1 MINKINK
8 IVLFPIGFIL
18 ILAEPIQI
26 VIIGLVILSITFIL
40 DDGSMY
46 YK

>member
-1 MINKINK
+1 MKLLNNI
-8 IVLFPIGFIL
+8 LFLIGFIL
-18 ILAEPIQI
+18 IFAEPIQI